1 MFSKILLTVFSFF
14 LVAIC
19 FAQDSLGAVEPQQSS
34 YENKDLIMLA
44 LAAFG
49 VLMAAYFLF
58 RRAKK
63 RRNG

>member
-1 MFSKILLTVFSFF
+1 MRKLFVLLLVSFSLSV
-14 LVAIC
+14 
-19 FAQDSLGAVEPQQSS
+19 FAQDTPVEPMQSS

-49 VLMAAYFLF
+49 VLMAIYFLW

-63 RRNG
+63 RRQGN